1 MFALFKLFLCYQI
14 ILPSLLLVGHASQGN
29 FFLKTDDMNPQLC
42 YTLKQKSFSL
52 IACWILGL
60 RITRTGGYAAM
71 KTILIVEDDDST
83 ATFLTL
89 AIAQETSYQVLHATT
104 GVRALEIVRHIKAG
118 LFIIDYL
125 LPDMNGIV
133 LYDYL
138 HA

>member
-1 MFALFKLFLCYQI
+1 
-14 ILPSLLLVGHASQGN
+14 
-29 FFLKTDDMNPQLC
+29 
-42 YTLKQKSFSL
+42 
-52 IACWILGL
+52 
-60 RITRTGGYAAM
+60 M

-138 HA
+138 HALEGLEAVPAIILTAISLERLREEIQQRHLLSLAKPFDLDTLLETIAFALTVFRHTAEIDR

>member
-1 MFALFKLFLCYQI
+1 
-14 ILPSLLLVGHASQGN
+14 
-29 FFLKTDDMNPQLC
+29 
-42 YTLKQKSFSL
+42 
-52 IACWILGL
+52 
-60 RITRTGGYAAM
+60 M

-138 HA
+138 HALEGLEAVPAIILTAISLERLREEIQQRHLLSLAKPFDLDTLLETIEFAFTPSPSFEKQ

>member
-1 MFALFKLFLCYQI
+1 
-14 ILPSLLLVGHASQGN
+14 
-29 FFLKTDDMNPQLC
+29 
-42 YTLKQKSFSL
+42 
-52 IACWILGL
+52 
-60 RITRTGGYAAM
+60 M

-89 AIAQETSYQVLHATT
+89 AIAQETPYQVLHATT
-104 GVRALEIVRHIKAG
+104 GVRTLEIVRHIKAG

-138 HA
+138 HALEGLEAVPAIILTAISLERLREEIQQRHLLSLAKPFDLDTLLETIEFAFTPSPSFEKQ